1 MLNCLGCFYCIVETN
16 GAETQRGEEA
26 VAPTTGRGAADSP
39 AASLQIGPT
48 AYPVFLRSPKSRAL
62 ASAYSP
68 FGSGS
73 GGLQE
78 SNDRRSGEM
87 APRSAE
93 TSFQTSFS
101 SPSSAS
107 FAPFSFFASLR
118 GTRRP
123 RKISRRRLRG
133 WAFQFRAATLAPRL
147 PQCFHSQPSASSTL
161 LRMRASFPLKRR
173 NVVLVS
179 KSSFS
184 LSVFNLFA
192 AGLSRVSREYLHP
205 GPWMKRTETKNH
217 C

>member
-1 MLNCLGCFYCIVETN
+1 MEQKPKEARRQWRRLLA
-16 GAETQRGEEA
+16 AEQQTC
-26 VAPTTGRGAADSP
+26 PPPLFKSGRLPILFFNAARK
-39 AASLQIGPT
+39 AGPSHRRT
-48 AYPVFLRSPKSRAL
+48 LLSVV
-62 ASAYSP
+62 
-68 FGSGS
+68 GS

-133 WAFQFRAATLAPRL
+133 WAFQFRAASWRL
-147 PQCFHSQPSASSTL
+147 GC
-161 LRMRASFPLKRR
+161 R
-173 NVVLVS
+173 NVFTRSRRRHRRCYACARHFLLNGEMWCW
-179 KSSFS
+179 FR
-184 LSVFNLFA
+184 NR
-192 AGLSRVSREYLHP
+192 LSRFLFSIFLPRGYLVFL
-205 GPWMKRTETKNH
+205 GSTYTQARG
-217 C
+217 

>member
-1 MLNCLGCFYCIVETN
+1 M
-16 GAETQRGEEA
+16 
-26 VAPTTGRGAADSP
+26 APTTGRGADLP

-48 AYPVFLRSPKSRAL
+48 AYPVFFSRSPKNRAL
-62 ASAYSP
+62 ASAYAP
-68 FGSGS
+68 FGS

-107 FAPFSFFASLR
+107 FAPFSFFRESQRHSSVAKNLSASS
-118 GTRRP
+118 P
-123 RKISRRRLRG
+123 RLGFPISRGKLS
-133 WAFQFRAATLAPRL
+133 PRL
-147 PQCFHSQPSASSTL
+147 PLCFRSQPSASSTL

-179 KSSFS
+179 KPSFS
-184 LSVFNLFA
+184 LSVLNLLPRGYLVFL
-192 AGLSRVSREYLHP
+192 GSTLHP
-205 GPWMKRTETKNH
+205 GTWIKRTETKN
-217 C
+217 CY